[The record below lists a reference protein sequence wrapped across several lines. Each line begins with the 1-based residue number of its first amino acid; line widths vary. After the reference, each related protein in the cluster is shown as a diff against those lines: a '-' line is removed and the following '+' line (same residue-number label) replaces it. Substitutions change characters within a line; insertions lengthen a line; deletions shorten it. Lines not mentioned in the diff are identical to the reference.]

1 MIQKF
6 VEIKSKKVGQASFIA
21 STPNSDRYDD
31 VIDQN
36 SWILEGYKNNPV
48 ILLNHR
54 QDMLPIGR
62 ATKIGVVNGQLEI
75 DVEFDMEDELGK
87 NVARKVDQ
95 GFLKA
100 VSVGFQP
107 RKGIMRSELPEEHKA
122 FGKSGMFYSDNEL
135 LEVSVVTIPANSE
148 AIAKN
153 FSPLKE
159 VIRQIVRSE
168 LLSKPTSKLEEAK
181 EIIEIEESIDR
192 LIVHFRKNK
201 PMETTIKRELV
212 GSMVSDGIEMPLY
225 STKEEAEEEAEK
237 MGGTGSHEHTLDG
250 KTVFM
255 PFESHEQIMEIM
267 GEKEEPE
274 ELEEAGYGHDDDEK
288 EKIHYEEESEDEE
301 TNMKSLIKFLLS

>member
-36 SWILEGYKNNPV
+36 SWVLEGYKNNPV

-75 DVEFDMEDELGK
+75 DVEFDMEDELGA

-107 RKGIMRSELPEEHKA
+107 KKGIMRSELPGDHKA
-122 FGKSGMFYSDNEL
+122 YGKTGMFYSENEL

-168 LLSKPTSKLEEAK
+168 LLSKPSEQLQHVKHIL
-181 EIIEIEESIDR
+181 EIEEQADR
-192 LIVHFRKNK
+192 FIVQFAKHEA
-201 PMETTIKRELV
+201 MEEV
-212 GSMVSDGIEMPLY
+212 EEV
-225 STKEEAEEEAEK
+225 EEAVEEPVEEE
-237 MGGTGSHEHTLDG
+237 
-250 KTVFM
+250 V
-255 PFESHEQIMEIM
+255 
-267 GEKEEPE
+267 
-274 ELEEAGYGHDDDEK
+274 EEAGYGHDKDE
-288 EKIHYEEESEDEE
+288 EKYYDEEEDEE

>member
-75 DVEFDMEDELGK
+75 DVEFDMEDELGA

-107 RKGIMRSELPEEHKA
+107 KKGQMRSELPEEHKA

-148 AIAKN
+148 AIAKSA
-153 FSPLKE
+153 SPLHE

-168 LLSKPTSKLEEAK
+168 LLSKPSTQLEHVKHILEVEEQADRFIVSFAKHEEVEEVEEPVEEA
-181 EIIEIEESIDR
+181 
-192 LIVHFRKNK
+192 V
-201 PMETTIKRELV
+201 
-212 GSMVSDGIEMPLY
+212 
-225 STKEEAEEEAEK
+225 EEE
-237 MGGTGSHEHTLDG
+237 
-250 KTVFM
+250 
-255 PFESHEQIMEIM
+255 PI
-267 GEKEEPE
+267 E
-274 ELEEAGYGHDDDEK
+274 ELEDAGYGHDEDEEKNYDDE
-288 EKIHYEEESEDEE
+288 EDEE